1 MWYSA
6 GSHILSG
13 RDFRAVVLESED
25 ILIVMVGQG
34 GNLEAV
40 REAANE
46 MTSGTTKMLVIFCSA
61 GGICRKIG

>member
-1 MWYSA
+1 M
-6 GSHILSG
+6 
-13 RDFRAVVLESED
+13 VLESED